1 MIYSNNFSN
10 AIVLTGGIATGK
22 STVAKM
28 FFQDRFK
35 IIDAD
40 RVAHQMLDRYALDVA
55 KIFGDDILDEYG
67 KVDRTKLGAIVFAD
81 EDKKDEL
88 EDLLH
93 PPIREEIMIMADEL
107 DKEIRPYIVDIPLF
121 FEGSGYDIKKIIV
134 VYAPQELQLQRIMA
148 RDNLTKDQAVQRI
161 NSQLPIDHKKSLATY
176 LIDNSLDMNNLVSE
190 YSKVRD
196 QIIGEFI

>member
-1 MIYSNNFSN
+1 
-10 AIVLTGGIATGK
+10 
-22 STVAKM
+22 
-28 FFQDRFK
+28 
-35 IIDAD
+35 
-40 RVAHQMLDRYALDVA
+40 
-55 KIFGDDILDEYG
+55 
-67 KVDRTKLGAIVFAD
+67 
-81 EDKKDEL
+81 
-88 EDLLH
+88 
-93 PPIREEIMIMADEL
+93 MIMADEL

-134 VYAPQELQLQRIMA
+134 VYAPQELQLQRMMA

>member
-1 MIYSNNFSN
+1 MAFKY
-10 AIVLTGGIATGK
+10 AVALTGGIATGK
-22 STVAKM
+22 TTVAKM

-67 KVDRTKLGAIVFAD
+67 KVDRAKLGAIVFAD
-81 EDKKDEL
+81 EDRKDEL

-93 PPIREEIMIMADEL
+93 PPIRDEIMIMADEL

-121 FEGSGYDIKKIIV
+121 FEGGGYDIDKVIV

-148 RDNLTKDQAVQRI
+148 RDNLTKDQAMQRI
-161 NSQLPIDHKKSLATY
+161 NSQLPIDHKKPLATY